1 MKQFLCIACALECM
15 VFLSCVKKDSN
26 PIAVPSVFISEVRT
40 VSGVSA
46 TTFTGKTKAVSEVNL
61 AFRVAGQIERILVK
75 EGDYVKKGQI
85 VAKMDN
91 RDYVVQLAAARAEYQ
106 QVKADAER
114 VMALYK
120 EGNVTASNYD
130 KARYGLQQIA
140 QKLKNCENK
149 LADTELR
156 SSVDGYVQT
165 KFHEAGE
172 TVGEGMSVLSV
183 FESGKIEVEI
193 KVSSSDFV
201 DIEKIN
207 NFYCS
212 FESTGKDSFPLR
224 IARVNKEANAS
235 QLYVVRLML
244 AAPYDAQKVTPGM
257 TAMVYAEIPKRENE
271 GNVCIP
277 SSSILYQDAKTQVF
291 VYRSDLSTI
300 HLREIKV
307 QSINRDGTML
317 VEGVKAGEN
326 IVLSGVHHL
335 KDGQKVKVLQKP
347 SPSNVGGL
355 L

>member
-1 MKQFLCIACALECM
+1 MKGIIHSTETFGTVDGPGIRYI
-15 VFLSCVKKDSN
+15 VFMQGCPLKCK
-26 PIAVPSVFISEVRT
+26 
-40 VSGVSA
+40 
-46 TTFTGKTKAVSEVNL
+46 
-61 AFRVAGQIERILVK
+61 
-75 EGDYVKKGQI
+75 YCH
-85 VAKMDN
+85 N
-91 RDYVVQLAAARAEYQ
+91 RDTWNIKLGKECTIEELINDMKRYQNYYKFSGGGLTISGGEPTLQAEF
-106 QVKADAER
+106 V
-114 VMALYK
+114 
-120 EGNVTASNYD
+120 
-130 KARYGLQQIA
+130 
-140 QKLKNCENK
+140 
-149 LADTELR
+149 TELLKTVK
-156 SSVDGYVQT
+156 SEG
-165 KFHEAGE
+165 FH
-172 TVGEGMSVLSV
+172 TCLDT
-183 FESGKIEVEI
+183 SG
-193 KVSSSDFV
+193 FV